1 MVTRNGSRPIVV
13 GDTAYRWTVRR
24 RQARVQDDG
33 WTLLPFVM
41 EQATGQGALLI
52 VTVPGDRPS
61 DSPASVPTA
70 AVTESITRA
79 LADGWRPASRGPA
92 SRCRSWMLDR
102 QQEPRS
108 GRSLR
113 PVRRAGPRRTC

>member
-1 MVTRNGSRPIVV
+1 VV

-24 RQARVQDDG
+24 RQTQVHDDG
-33 WTLLPFVM
+33 RTLLPFVV

-52 VTVPGDRPS
+52 VTVPGGPPS
-61 DSPASVPTA
+61 DSPAPVPTA
-70 AVTESITRA
+70 EVAASITRA
-79 LADGWRPASRGPA
+79 LTGGWRPASRGPA
-92 SRCRSWMLDR
+92 SRCRSWVLDR

-108 GRSLR
+108 GRPPR